1 MSLVKTFDKY
11 IIYRAVRDVLIK
23 EEAYNK
29 NKSTISGLELF
40 QLFQARNDLMQE
52 VLEPVKDV
60 LSREVDVKSI
70 YFIKGMRD
78 DTSIAVKYLV
88 DGAGE
93 SAVLSKFDNEK
104 IEIIEQC
111 KRGKLENL
119 IDANSSVIDDAI
131 RVGIE
136 KKYDTEIHV
145 PNAGNHL
152 LLGDDDDDK
161 FGVYDT
167 LGGCVLELRIN
178 YPFFEE
184 NGKLYL
190 QSVKSPH
197 GNIAKFFTE
206 SDENI
211 TKFLSNV
218 RVYEGKV
225 PILILKK

>member
-60 LSREVDVKSI
+60 LSKEVDVKSI

-88 DGAGE
+88 DGAEE

-136 KKYDTEIHV
+136 KKYDTEIRV
-145 PNAGNHL
+145 PNVANQL
-152 LLGDDDDDK
+152 LLGDDDDM
-161 FGVYDT
+161 FGVSDT
-167 LGGCVLELRIN
+167 LGGCVLDLKIS
-178 YPFFEE
+178 YPFFKE
-184 NGKLYL
+184 NKGVSLHY
-190 QSVKSPH
+190 VKSPH
-197 GNIAKFFTE
+197 GNIAKYFTE

-218 RVYEGKV
+218 RVYEEKV
-225 PILILKK
+225 HTLILKK